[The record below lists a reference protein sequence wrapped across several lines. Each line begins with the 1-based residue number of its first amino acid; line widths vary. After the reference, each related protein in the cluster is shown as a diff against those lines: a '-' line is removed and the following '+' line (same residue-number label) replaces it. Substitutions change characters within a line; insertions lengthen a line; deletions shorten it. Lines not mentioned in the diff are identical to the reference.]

1 MAKLSSADR
10 KNLPEQDFA
19 VPNKAPKSGSFPIP
33 DKSHAQN
40 ALARS
45 SGKPVASE
53 VKTAVKKKFPSMGA
67 GGGLKGF
74 VAKKGMV

>member
-1 MAKLSSADR
+1 MAKLTATDR
-10 KNLPEQDFA
+10 KEI
-19 VPNKAPKSGSFPIP
+19 PK
-33 DKSHAQN
+33 KN

-45 SGKPVASE
+45 SGKSVAPQ
-53 VKTAVKKKFPSMGA
+53 VKAAVKKKFPSMGQ